1 MRKVLIAM
9 AFMALMT
16 GNLRAQVFL
25 AGDNPESNRA
35 QMEENV
41 LVAQQSEQQDRYAP
55 VGSGTLILA
64 VLGGAYLYG
73 RKSRKTN
80 KQSSN

>member
-16 GNLRAQVFL
+16 ANLRAQVFL

-35 QMEENV
+35 
-41 LVAQQSEQQDRYAP
+41 
-55 VGSGTLILA
+55 
-64 VLGGAYLYG
+64 
-73 RKSRKTN
+73 
-80 KQSSN
+80 

>member
-35 QMEENV
+35 QTEENV
-41 LVAQQSEQQDRYAP
+41 LVAQQSEQQDRFAP
-55 VGSGTLILA
+55 VGSGTLVLA
-64 VLGGAYLYG
+64 ALGGAYLC
-73 RKSRKTN
+73 SRK
-80 KQSSN
+80 KHQMK